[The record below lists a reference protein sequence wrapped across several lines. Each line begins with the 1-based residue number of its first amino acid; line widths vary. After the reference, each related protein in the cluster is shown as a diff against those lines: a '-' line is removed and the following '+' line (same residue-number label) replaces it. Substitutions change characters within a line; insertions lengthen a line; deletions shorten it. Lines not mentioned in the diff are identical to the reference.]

1 MDKLKKLKISIYA
14 DGADF
19 ESIKLYNEDELIKG
33 FTTNPSLMK
42 SVGVTDYKNFAEKI
56 LSIVKSKPISFEVFS
71 DDLIEIEKQA
81 KEIASWGKNINVKIP
96 VTNTKGE
103 SCDLIIKKL
112 NHSGVVCNVT
122 AIFTINQITKLIEN
136 FNPSTKIILSI
147 FAGRIADTGEDP
159 VPLMK
164 KAKEICKQNKN
175 IKILWAS
182 TREIYNIFEAEKCNS
197 DIITVPYDLIKK
209 LKYVGKDLDQFSLD
223 TIKQFAKDSSVF
235 NLKV

>member
-19 ESIKLYNEDELIKG
+19 DSIKLYNEDELIKG

-42 SVGVTDYKNFAEKI
+42 SVGVTDYKKFAEKI

-71 DDLIEIEKQA
+71 DDLVEIEKQA

-136 FNPSTKIILSI
+136 LNPSTKIILSI

-164 KAKEICKQNKN
+164 QAKEICKQNKN

-223 TIKQFAKDSSVF
+223 TIKQFLKDSSVF
-235 NLKV
+235 NLKI

>member
-1 MDKLKKLKISIYA
+1 MDKLKNLKVSIYA

-19 ESIKLYNEDELIKG
+19 DSIKIYNEDEIVKG

-42 SVGVTDYKNFAEKI
+42 SVGVTDYKNFAKKI
-56 LSIVKSKPISFEVFS
+56 LSTVRVKPISFEVFS

-103 SCDLIIKKL
+103 SCDLIIKRL
-112 NHSGVVCNVT
+112 NQSGIVCNVT
-122 AIFTINQITKLIEN
+122 AIFTINQIRKIIDNL
-136 FNPSTKIILSI
+136 NPSTEIILSI
-147 FAGRIADTGEDP
+147 FAGRIADTGENP

-164 KAKEICKQNKN
+164 KAKEICKKNKN

-182 TREIYNIFEAEKCNS
+182 TREIYNIFEAENCNS

-209 LKYVGKDLDQFSLD
+209 LKYVGKDLNQFSLD
-223 TIKQFAKDSSVF
+223 TIKQFVKDSSIF
-235 NLKV
+235 NLKI